1 MAEHPASRAL
11 FERVPR
17 LHTLSALLAV
27 AQAEAASAPQGG
39 CRAFDGQHS
48 MPLQWC
54 CNTLSYRRFMPVPYR
69 KAVSISLPPPLLKEV
84 AQRAKQQHQTTSELV
99 REALRRYLEDRNA
112 ADALWKDLRA
122 YGAKRAKTLR
132 IKTEADIQRVVDEY
146 RRGGHSLYAPA
157 SRR

>member
-1 MAEHPASRAL
+1 
-11 FERVPR
+11 
-17 LHTLSALLAV
+17 
-27 AQAEAASAPQGG
+27 
-39 CRAFDGQHS
+39 
-48 MPLQWC
+48 
-54 CNTLSYRRFMPVPYR
+54 MPVPYR

-122 YGAKRAKTLR
+122 YGAKRARTLR

-146 RRGGHSLYAPA
+146 RRGDQSLYAPA